1 MARRQKQLNPIVTVG
16 NKITKA
22 VRSDKA
28 EFQNGKNQTSTST
41 HERHSWA
48 AAAGVKCSKVLNVI
62 TFQRNCNHSPKGHN
76 IWP

>member
-1 MARRQKQLNPIVTVG
+1 MARGKKQLNPIVTMG

-28 EFQNGKNQTSTST
+28 KFRTEKNPTSTRT

-48 AAAGVKCSKVLNVI
+48 AAAGVKG
-62 TFQRNCNHSPKGHN
+62 TRTP
-76 IWP
+76 

>member
-28 EFQNGKNQTSTST
+28 EFRTGKPD
-41 HERHSWA
+41 
-48 AAAGVKCSKVLNVI
+48 LNPH
-62 TFQRNCNHSPKGHN
+62 Q
-76 IWP
+76 